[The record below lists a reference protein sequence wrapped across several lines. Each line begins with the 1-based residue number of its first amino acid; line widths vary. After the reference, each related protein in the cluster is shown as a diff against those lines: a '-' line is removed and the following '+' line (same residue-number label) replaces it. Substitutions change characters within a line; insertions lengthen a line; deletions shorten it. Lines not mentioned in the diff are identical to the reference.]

1 MLNWKI
7 SSLDMNLKRFGMI
20 KLKNITSINR
30 DIDLGFG
37 GYVYAEPGMYG
48 NVVLLDV
55 KSMNSH
61 SAIAMN
67 LFGKYSERFANLV
80 ETRVDIKEKNF
91 DKAKARWNGKIDKYL
106 NDINN
111 AKKLSTALK
120 TAYKFCILFNFC

>member
-1 MLNWKI
+1 MINILN
-7 SSLDMNLKRFGMI
+7 
-20 KLKNITSINR
+20 
-30 DIDLGFG
+30 
-37 GYVYAEPGMYG
+37 YVGMYG

-55 KSMNSH
+55 KSMHPH
-61 SAIAMN
+61 SSIAMN
-67 LFGKYSERFANLV
+67 LFGKYTERFANLV

-120 TAYKFCILFNFC
+120 TAINSVYGLTSAKIVL